1 MLLDIKRLFML
12 NLTQPGKLTQWEFQK
27 RTHNGTTK
35 SLEVSAHT
43 KHPTGLKSI
52 ICIPSS

>member
-12 NLTQPGKLTQWEFQK
+12 NLPQPGKLTQWEFQK